1 MRKFFNFLVCLIAV
15 LATMFIVNSCSHD
28 DDEEE
33 QVTNVLAGTTWY
45 SDDQPKK
52 VLYPQSLVWLEF
64 SADYKCEIWY
74 SKDRIG
80 TYEGT
85 FSVCTYTIDGDI
97 VTLKGFY
104 SDGQDL
110 VFVLNANKNKMTQT
124 KGNGN
129 GYLDYLSK
137 S

>member
-1 MRKFFNFLVCLIAV
+1 MRKFFNFLVLLIAV
-15 LATMFIVNSCSHD
+15 LATMFIANSCSN

-52 VLYPQSLVWLEF
+52 VLYPQSLVWFEF

-85 FSVCTYTIDGDI
+85 FDVCTYTIDGDI

-104 SDGQDL
+104 DNGQDL

>member
-1 MRKFFNFLVCLIAV
+1 MRKFFNFLVWLIAV
-15 LATMFIVNSCSHD
+15 LATMFIVNSCSH

-85 FSVCTYTIDGDI
+85 FKVCTYTIDGDI

-104 SDGQDL
+104 DNGQDL